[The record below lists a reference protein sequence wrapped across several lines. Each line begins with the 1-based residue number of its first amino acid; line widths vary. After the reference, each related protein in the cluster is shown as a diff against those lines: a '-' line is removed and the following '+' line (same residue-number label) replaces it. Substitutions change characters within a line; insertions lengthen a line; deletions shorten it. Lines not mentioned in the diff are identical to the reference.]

1 MRQLSGSSLLG
12 DWISREL
19 PLPGPD
25 QPFECPLTIGEI
37 VRARA
42 CARGDSV
49 AIRAPGKEALT
60 YGELD
65 DAIDRFAGALGSMGF
80 SRKDRIALVVP
91 NGAEAAVAF
100 LGIAATCA
108 CAPLNPAYR
117 ENELAGL
124 LSSLGAAAVVVATP
138 DGSAA
143 TSTAQRLGLRVLPLR
158 RVDPTRAGRCEIEVA
173 GSSGRGNGCLATS
186 DDVALLL
193 NTSGTTTRPKTV
205 PLTHANLAQSA
216 HNIARTLALDVS
228 DCCLNVMPLFHIHG
242 LVGAL
247 LSSLRAGASIACCP
261 GFSAG
266 DFFTWMGEIQ
276 PTWYTAVPTMHQA
289 VLSRAGSHQAVIE
302 ASRLR
307 FVRSSSAALAPR
319 VMEDLSALFHAPV
332 VESYGM
338 TEASHQMAS
347 NPVTA
352 GRQKPGSVGL
362 PAGPEMAVVD
372 ADGRRQPAGQIGE
385 VVIRGR
391 TVTRGYENNPA
402 ANAEAFTGGWF
413 HTGDQGYFDDEGYLF
428 LTGRL
433 KELINRGGEKIAPR
447 EIEEALLRHPGID
460 QAIAFAVPDNRL
472 GEDVGAAVVLK
483 PGAALEARDIREI
496 VAGSLADFKIPRVVR
511 ILDELPKGPTGK
523 LQRIGLADVLGIS
536 SPTVPAV
543 RSPITPR
550 TRIERDLARLWCEML
565 KISEIG
571 VEDDFFL
578 CGGDSL
584 AATEL
589 LLHCSDLLGVDIAV
603 VDFVERPTIG
613 GMIAASERGRAVGD
627 RSRRLLV
634 PIQTAGLGR
643 PIFVLPGHNN
653 NLWAASRMI
662 RHLGKQRPVF
672 GIRAPISERPQ
683 RPLSVEDIAELAITE
698 IRRISPQGEC
708 NVIGLCFGGLVAWEV
723 ARRMCEP
730 AVNLLVLIDSFNY
743 GDRPG
748 GHSEATASWLT
759 HTLQRIA
766 MHRRHLQ
773 QMTSRTERLTY
784 LGQRAGYFLQHWRAG
799 ACQWAFERALAFHLP
814 LPSSLR
820 KIDYCNRLAARSY
833 VPGPYDGHVLLL
845 RPSEPDARRPA
856 QRMGW
861 NGLANGPVREAE
873 IGCERHDLWRE
884 PNVATIAREILSHL
898 SDAADAESR

>member
-1 MRQLSGSSLLG
+1 M
-12 DWISREL
+12 I
-19 PLPGPD
+19 
-25 QPFECPLTIGEI
+25 
-37 VRARA
+37 RA
-42 CARGDSV
+42 CTRNGGDRA

-60 YGELD
+60 YAELD
-65 DAIDRFAGALGSMGF
+65 EAIGHIAGALSAMGF
-80 SRKDRIALVVP
+80 GREDRIALVVP

-100 LGIAATCA
+100 LGIAATCT

-124 LSSLGAAAVVVATP
+124 LSSLGAATVVVASP

-143 TSTAQRLGLRVLPLR
+143 TSTAQRLGLRVLHLR
-158 RVDPTRAGRCEIEVA
+158 CLDPTRAGRCEIELS
-173 GSSGRGNGCLATS
+173 GSREHGNRCVTTR

-193 NTSGTTTRPKTV
+193 NTSGTTARPKTV
-205 PLTHANLAQSA
+205 PLTHANLSHSA

-247 LSSLRAGASIACCP
+247 LSSLSAGASIACCP
-261 GFSAG
+261 GFSAE
-266 DFFTWMGEIQ
+266 DFFAWIGEIQ

-289 VLSRAGSHQAVIE
+289 VLSRAGSHRAVIE

-332 VESYGM
+332 VEAYGM

-362 PAGPEMAVVD
+362 PAGPEIVVVD
-372 ADGRRQPAGQIGE
+372 AAGRRQAAGQIGE
-385 VVIRGR
+385 VIIRGL

-402 ANAEAFTGGWF
+402 ANAEAFTDGWF

-433 KELINRGGEKIAPR
+433 KELINRGGEKIVPR
-447 EIEEALLRHPGID
+447 EVEEALLRHPGIN
-460 QAIAFAVPDNRL
+460 QAVAFAVPDTRL

-483 PGAALEARDIREI
+483 PGTALEARDIREI

-511 ILDELPKGPTGK
+511 ILDELPTGPTGK
-523 LQRIGLADVLGIS
+523 LQRLGLADVLGIS
-536 SPTVPAV
+536 SPAGPVV
-543 RSPITPR
+543 RTPITPR
-550 TRIERDLARLWCEML
+550 TRAERDLARLWCEML
-565 KISEIG
+565 NISEIG

-589 LLHCSDLLGVDIAV
+589 LLHCSDLLGVDIPV

-613 GMIAASERGRAVGD
+613 GMIAASERAVGD
-627 RSRRLLV
+627 RSRRFLV
-634 PIQTAGLGR
+634 PIQSAGMGR

-662 RHLGKQRPVF
+662 RHLGRQRPVF
-672 GIRAPISERPQ
+672 GIRAPMSERPQ
-683 RPLSVEDIAELAITE
+683 RPLSVEELAEFAITE
-698 IRRISPQGEC
+698 IRRVFPQGTC
-708 NVIGLCFGGLVAWEV
+708 DVIGLCFGGLVAWEV
-723 ARRMCEP
+723 ARRMRDP
-730 AVNLLVLIDSFNY
+730 AVNLLVLIDSFND
-743 GDRPG
+743 GDRPHA
-748 GHSEATASWLT
+748 HSDAATFWLT
-759 HTLQRIA
+759 HTVQRIA
-766 MHRRHLQ
+766 MHRRHLRA
-773 QMTSRTERLTY
+773 MPSRAERLSY
-784 LGQRAGYFLQHWRAG
+784 LGQRAGYFWRHWSTKG
-799 ACQWAFERALAFHLP
+799 CQWAFEQALALHLP
-814 LPSSLR
+814 LPRSLR
-820 KIDYCNRLAARSY
+820 KIDYCNRLAARGY

-845 RPSEPDARRPA
+845 RPREPDARRPA

-861 NGLANGPVREAE
+861 DGLLNGPVREAA
-873 IGCERHDLWRE
+873 IGCGRHDLWRE
-884 PNVATIAREILSHL
+884 PNVATIAREILSQL
-898 SDAADAESR
+898 NDGSDAESR